1 MKGAA
6 HCSFRRGLLNSYFG
20 KAMLMNFV
28 SNWIKLFKHCT
39 SVEFCA
45 GGRLCTGYFTKGAAH
60 CSSHKVL

>member
-1 MKGAA
+1 
-6 HCSFRRGLLNSYFG
+6 
-20 KAMLMNFV
+20 MLMNVV

-60 CSSHKVL
+60 CSSHRVL